1 MMVYEIQDY
10 LMMLMFGWTVV
21 LITISSLIDTEIL
34 FLSQNK
40 HEYPYNRDDKKHS
53 ILTVEPFYF
62 LNLAVNIFSFLFI
75 AWSSSDSLASP
86 I

>member
-1 MMVYEIQDY
+1 MMVYEIQDH
-10 LMMLMFGWTVV
+10 LMMLMFGWIAV
-21 LITISSLIDTEIL
+21 LITISNLIDTEIL
-34 FLSQNK
+34 FFSEQA
-40 HEYPYNRDDKKHS
+40 YPLLAIMSEKKHS

-62 LNLAVNIFSFLFI
+62 SSLAVNIFSFLFI